1 MEHIVTFLPGQFA
14 KEDFFCVEMT
24 GITYPD
30 SRYRIEREC
39 SDIYCLEYVIAGEG
53 QIETG
58 GRLFRPSQGDVY
70 LLPVGSAH
78 CYRSDPSHPWEKIW
92 MNVRGSLCDFLVR
105 SYGLGSQTLFPAC
118 PILPLFQEFL
128 RLCENREE
136 NEEALYRR
144 TPLLFHEI
152 LQNLA
157 AHTEGQNSRIPQPA
171 ARLRALLDRHL
182 YDSLSISDFSR
193 EANLSPSQLTRIFR
207 REYGCAPYDYLLSQK
222 ITAACM
228 LLKNTGLSVKE
239 IAYRLAFSDEHYFS
253 NLFKQKTG
261 VSPGQYRCSQP
272 KK

>member
-1 MEHIVTFLPGQFA
+1 
-14 KEDFFCVEMT
+14 MT

-128 RLCENREE
+128 RPVSYTHLDVYKRQ
-136 NEEALYRR
+136 
-144 TPLLFHEI
+144 PLPLPP
-152 LQNLA
+152 
-157 AHTEGQNSRIPQPA
+157 SRFPTKPQ
-171 ARLRALLDRHL
+171 
-182 YDSLSISDFSR
+182 
-193 EANLSPSQLTRIFR
+193 
-207 REYGCAPYDYLLSQK
+207 
-222 ITAACM
+222 
-228 LLKNTGLSVKE
+228 
-239 IAYRLAFSDEHYFS
+239 
-253 NLFKQKTG
+253 
-261 VSPGQYRCSQP
+261 
-272 KK
+272 

>member
-105 SYGLGSQTLFPAC
+105 SYGWEAKPCFPPVRFCPYFRNSCGCVRTGKKTKRPCTGGRRCCSTKSCRTWPRTPRGRTAGFPSPPPGSAPYWTGIYTTASAFPIFPARQ
-118 PILPLFQEFL
+118 ISRLP
-128 RLCENREE
+128 
-136 NEEALYRR
+136 
-144 TPLLFHEI
+144 
-152 LQNLA
+152 
-157 AHTEGQNSRIPQPA
+157 S
-171 ARLRALLDRHL
+171 
-182 YDSLSISDFSR
+182 
-193 EANLSPSQLTRIFR
+193 
-207 REYGCAPYDYLLSQK
+207 
-222 ITAACM
+222 
-228 LLKNTGLSVKE
+228 
-239 IAYRLAFSDEHYFS
+239 
-253 NLFKQKTG
+253 
-261 VSPGQYRCSQP
+261 
-272 KK
+272 